1 MKFGIRSVEEIK
13 RDIKTA
19 KEISEKIKESSWRLG
34 YGDRVKEAAASVYG
48 DPPNESFR
56 NVALWLYSGGKTA
69 FLQDADSLIM
79 KTPQLVDVLK
89 FLCETFPDLARITS
103 YSRSKTAAGKTLEEL
118 KELHDAG
125 LSRLHVGLESGC
137 DEVLNFV
144 QKGVTAAEH
153 IESGKKVVES
163 GISLCEYIMPGL
175 GGRRW
180 SGEHARQTAGV
191 LNAIDPDFIRLRS
204 LSMREDI
211 PLYNKLRNG
220 EFELQTDDEVIEEIR
235 ELVCELE
242 VTSYL
247 ASDHIENLLQDVDG
261 QLPGE
266 KEKMLGVIDRYLA
279 LPTEERRNF
288 QLGRRMGYYTGLNDL
303 SNNFQHKKMEQA
315 LTDIRNKGEDF
326 NKIIFGL
333 KRRFLV

>member
-1 MKFGIRSVEEIK
+1 
-13 RDIKTA
+13 
-19 KEISEKIKESSWRLG
+19 
-34 YGDRVKEAAASVYG
+34 
-48 DPPNESFR
+48 
-56 NVALWLYSGGKTA
+56 
-69 FLQDADSLIM
+69 M
-79 KTPQLVDVLK
+79 KTPQLLDVLK
-89 FLCETFPDLARITS
+89 FLRETFPDLARVTS
-103 YSRSKTAAGKTLEEL
+103 YSRSKTAARKTLDEL

-137 DEVLNFV
+137 DEVLSFV
-144 QKGVTAAEH
+144 QKGVTATEH

-163 GISLCEYIMPGL
+163 GISLCEYVMPGL
-175 GGRRW
+175 GGKRW
-180 SGEHARQTAGV
+180 SGEHARRTSRV
-191 LNAIDPDFIRLRS
+191 LNAINPDFIRLRS
-204 LSMREDI
+204 LSMREDL
-211 PLYNKLRNG
+211 PLYNKLQNG

-235 ELVCELE
+235 ELICGLE

-303 SNNFQHKKMEQA
+303 SNNFQHKKMERV
-315 LTDIRNKGEDF
+315 LTDIRNKGKDF